1 MLQDNIKLARV
12 KAKLTQE
19 ELAEKIGVGQAMISY
34 YEKGYKVPTVPIITR
49 IADVLG
55 CSIDELVG
63 RKQT

>member
-19 ELAEKIGVGQAMISY
+19 ELAKKIGVGQTMISY
-34 YEKGYKVPTVPIITR
+34 YEKGYKVPTIPIIIR
-49 IADVLG
+49 IADVLD

-63 RKQT
+63 RKQA